1 MCFGCPHEACYQR
14 RVNADRAGLGRNKY
28 FEHECIVVFLCCLVY
43 IGMHLIQRFLSESV
57 VNLNHVLQCGRQID
71 MFRMSSDCKY
81 SLLNVFLFLFNFLIF
96 FTVDRSWRQCP
107 ARRGLESCP
116 VKYRSG
122 GCYSSK
128 NPSTGTFMF
137 IISNVFIDS
146 HSLAFL
152 VFVFKACQNRKG
164 RIFWCSELN
173 EYSQTV

>member
-1 MCFGCPHEACYQR
+1 M
-14 RVNADRAGLGRNKY
+14 L
-28 FEHECIVVFLCCLVY
+28 
-43 IGMHLIQRFLSESV
+43 LIQRFLSESV
-57 VNLNHVLQCGRQID
+57 VNLNHVLQCGHQID
-71 MFRMSSDCKY
+71 MFRMSSDCKIFIVKC
-81 SLLNVFLFLFNFLIF
+81 VFIIIFF

-122 GCYSSK
+122 GCFSSK

-164 RIFWCSELN
+164 RIFWWCSELN